1 MKNNDELYDLLVA
14 EFGEQTTLR
23 LYELF
28 AGHSIYVPRKRR
40 KDTVP
45 FTLIDREI
53 GPGVVPRM
61 RDLLGGSSLYFSRSI
76 LIQRRD
82 EDVRRRHS
90 SGESYADIARYYHLS
105 ETHIR
110 RITR

>member
-1 MKNNDELYDLLVA
+1 MTKNDELYDLLVA
-14 EFGEQTTLR
+14 KFGERTTLR

-28 AGHSIYVPRKRR
+28 AGHSIYVPKARQ
-40 KDTVP
+40 KDTVAL
-45 FTLIDREI
+45 TLVDREI
-53 GPGVVPRM
+53 GPGVVHRM
-61 RDLLGGSSLYFSRSI
+61 RDLLGGSSLYFSRRI

-82 EDVRRRHS
+82 EDIRRRHS
-90 SGESYADIARYYHLS
+90 IGEPYADIARYYQLT

>member
-1 MKNNDELYDLLVA
+1 MTKNDELYDLLVA

-28 AGHSIYVPRKRR
+28 AGRSVYFPKERQKN
-40 KDTVP
+40 TVA

-61 RDLLGGSSLYFSRSI
+61 RDLLGGSSLYFSRRI
-76 LIQRRD
+76 LIQRRNK
-82 EDVRRRHS
+82 DVRRRHS
-90 SGESYADIARYYHLS
+90 SGESYVDIALCYHLS